1 MVQTYEGVDRLRQ
14 LIRPTTI
21 IRCDAIDQL
30 AGAKVVLASET
41 FQRTGSFKFRAAF
54 NVAQNVQSK
63 TLIAASSGNF
73 GQALA
78 HACQILGKSCIIVM
92 PHNSM
97 AVKIEAVKRYGGN
110 VDLLNVSEK
119 TRTHRVEELAE
130 ENPDACIVSAF
141 DDPFVIAGNATLGE
155 ELAYKEGLFDAVVVP
170 VGGGGLISGI
180 IRGFSSSSCTKP
192 IYGAEPAI
200 ANDAS
205 RSLKEGRI
213 VRNEKE
219 PQTIADGVRTL
230 SLGEHNWRI
239 IRDGIKGIIEVP
251 EDKIVEAVR
260 ALFTLANL
268 KVEPTG
274 ALSLAAVLTEP
285 ERFAGKS
292 VCCIV
297 SGGNVDPAVLFNI
310 LGCQ

>member
-21 IRCDAIDQL
+21 IQCDALDEL
-30 AGAKVVLASET
+30 TGAKIVLASET

-54 NVAQNVQSK
+54 NVAQNVQSQ

-78 HACQILGKSCIIVM
+78 HACQILGKKCIIVM
-92 PHNSM
+92 PDNSM
-97 AVKIEAVKRYGGN
+97 AVKVDAVKRYGGS

-119 TRTHRVEELAE
+119 TRAQRVQELATD
-130 ENPDACIVSAF
+130 NVGSCIVSAF

-155 ELAYKEGLFDAVVVP
+155 ELAFRDALFESIVVP

-180 IRGFSSSSCTKP
+180 IRGFTISSCTKP
-192 IYGAEPAI
+192 IFGAEPLI
-200 ANDAS
+200 ANDAA
-205 RSLKEGRI
+205 RSLQEGRI
-213 VRNEKE
+213 IRNEKE

-239 IRDGIKGIIEVP
+239 IRDGVSGIIEVP
-251 EDKIVEAVR
+251 EEKIVQAVK

-274 ALSLAAVLTEP
+274 ALSLAAVMTEP
-285 ERFAGKS
+285 ARFANKS
-292 VCCIV
+292 VCCVV
-297 SGGNVDPAVLFNI
+297 SGGNVDPAVLFKI
-310 LGCQ
+310 LGTN